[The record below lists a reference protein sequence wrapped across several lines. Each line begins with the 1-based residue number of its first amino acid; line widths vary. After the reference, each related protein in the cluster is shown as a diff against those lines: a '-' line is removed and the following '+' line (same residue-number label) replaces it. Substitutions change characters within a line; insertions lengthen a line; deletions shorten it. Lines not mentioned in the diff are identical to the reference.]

1 MILYFPLLLFF
12 LTTALLGHFILDF
25 IKLKLS
31 KLTYLS
37 ACLLIGTL
45 LASWLIFIVSYFIP
59 FSALEIIIV
68 TILILCFLN
77 FCFLAKLPGKG
88 KSTTMAH
95 CQSLLKKAF
104 QKKHEINYL
113 IVIGFIG
120 LFLIFSQV
128 WSKMLVLE
136 NGNLVAGWVNIWGDW
151 AAHLSYTSSFAY
163 GDNFPPQMPILA
175 GYPFTYTF
183 MADFISAVF
192 IKLGLSSI
200 SAMLLPGIFLSITFC
215 LLFFDLVSTFFKSQT
230 KAFLA
235 LLIFL
240 FNGGL
245 GFYYF
250 FEDIKN
256 KSFFSVL
263 KNLPREYTHLD
274 QGANIQI
281 INHITAEF
289 IPQRAF
295 LLGICLITLVLLLF
309 QSYIKNRKSK
319 QIYFAGLIVGL
330 LPLIHLHSFLFAN
343 LLAIFTFFIAFD
355 KRNFKIWLIYL
366 IVVLS
371 LSLPQLYFFFSHIKD
386 LDYPRWQLGW
396 LAYKSNDN
404 LFWFWFRNL
413 GIRLF
418 LIPFGFIV
426 SPKHLKLLFL
436 PFLILFIVPNLFLLQ
451 PYEWDNTKLFTYSFL
466 ISSLFVVISLAFF
479 WQKGIIGKVLAG
491 LFFFLAVFAGVLD
504 VVRLSQFQ
512 HRKIFF
518 ISAENIATA
527 EWVKQNTP
535 SDSVFL
541 TANNHDHPI
550 PMLSGRKIL
559 LGFEGWLWTY
569 GLDYGERKQIIENFI
584 DSPSQSKLKI
594 IEADYV
600 FFGPLERESSLK
612 PLESWL
618 ENNLTPV
625 YKQNNTTI
633 YKT

>member
-12 LTTALLGHFILDF
+12 LTTTLLGHFILDS
-25 IKLKLS
+25 IKLKLN
-31 KLTYLS
+31 KFTYLS
-37 ACLLIGTL
+37 ACLLIGVVLT
-45 LASWLIFIVSYFIP
+45 SWFIFIVSYFIP
-59 FSALEIIIV
+59 FSALGIIIV

-77 FCFLAKLPGKG
+77 FCFLAKLLGKG
-88 KSTTMAH
+88 KSTTRVH
-95 CQSLLKKAF
+95 YQNLLKKVF
-104 QKKHEINYL
+104 QKKYEINYPIL
-113 IVIGFIG
+113 IGFIV
-120 LFLIFSQV
+120 LFLIFSQI
-128 WSKMLVLE
+128 WSKMLVME
-136 NGNLVAGWVNIWGDW
+136 NGDLVAGWVNIWGDW

-183 MADFISAVF
+183 MVDFISAVF
-192 IKLGLSSI
+192 IKLGLPLI
-200 SAMLLPGIFLSITFC
+200 PAMLFPGIFLSITFC
-215 LLFFDLVSTFFKSQT
+215 LLFFDLVSTFLKSHV

-263 KNLPREYTHLD
+263 NNLPREYTHLD
-274 QGANIQI
+274 QEANIQI
-281 INHITAEF
+281 INHISAEF

-295 LLGICLITLVLLLF
+295 LLGICLVILVLLLF
-309 QSYIKNRKSK
+309 QSYIKHRISK
-319 QIYFAGLIVGL
+319 QVYFAGLIVGL

-343 LLAIFTFFIAFD
+343 LLAVFTFFIAFD
-355 KRNFKIWLIYL
+355 KKHFKIWLIYL

-371 LSLPQLYFFFSHIKD
+371 LSLPQLYFFFSHVKD

-396 LAYKSNDN
+396 LVDNSNDN
-404 LFWFWFRNL
+404 FFWFWFRNL

-418 LIPFGFIV
+418 LIPLGFIV
-426 SPKHLKLLFL
+426 SPKHLKPLFL
-436 PFLILFIVPNLFLLQ
+436 LFLILFTIPNLFLLQ
-451 PYEWDNTKLFTYSFL
+451 PFEWDNTKLFTYSFL
-466 ISSLFVVISLAFF
+466 ISSIFVVISLAFF
-479 WQKGIIGKVLAG
+479 CQKGIIGKILTG
-491 LFFFLAVFAGVLD
+491 LFFFLAVSAGVLD

-518 ISAENIATA
+518 ISEENIAAA

-535 SDSVFL
+535 LDSVFL
-541 TANNHDHPI
+541 TAGNHDHPI
-550 PMLSGRKIL
+550 PVLSGRKIL

-569 GLDYGERKQIIENFI
+569 GIDYGERKQIIENFI
-584 DSPSQSKLKI
+584 FSPSQSKLKN
-594 IEADYV
+594 IEADYI
-600 FFGPLERESSLK
+600 FFGPFEKESSLK
-612 PLESWL
+612 SLENWL

-625 YKQNNTTI
+625 YKQKNTTI